1 MPQNFPKLSQTFY
14 VLLECLAQ
22 DHMNFLASLEPPV
35 FLYILSS
42 ISEGLTAL
50 DTMVCT
56 GCCATLDHIV
66 TYLFRWISKT
76 GKAKHTAANGSRE
89 GEACLKVLEQHPEL
103 LQQMLSTILNIIMFE
118 DCRNQWSMSRPLL
131 GLILLNEEYFTQ
143 LRSQVIQAQAA
154 DVQAAMAQ
162 WFENLMDGIERNLLT
177 KNRDRFTQNL
187 SVFRRDINDSLK
199 GPALLN
205 STCVSLTTGDMMT

>member
-1 MPQNFPKLSQTFY
+1 MFQNYPKLSQTYY

-22 DHMNFLASLEPPV
+22 DHMNFLASLEPNV

-42 ISEGLTAL
+42 ISEGLNAL

-66 TYLFRWISKT
+66 TYLFKWLSKST
-76 GKAKHTAANGSRE
+76 KKVNSSGLPRE
-89 GEACLKVLEQHPEL
+89 GETCLKVLEMQPEI

-131 GLILLNEEYFTQ
+131 GLILLNEEYFNQ
-143 LRSQVIQAQAA
+143 LRQNIIQQQPPDKQAS
-154 DVQAAMAQ
+154 MAQ
-162 WFENLMDGIERNLLT
+162 WFDNLMEGIERNLLT
-177 KNRDRFTQNL
+177 KNRDRL
-187 SVFRRDINDSLK
+187 AHD
-199 GPALLN
+199 
-205 STCVSLTTGDMMT
+205 